1 MPSKG
6 AVKAPVKVIDTIL
19 SALCLCIWVGHI
31 THKHNSRRLACM
43 HRLARCN
50 CTARTHARTHT
61 VMPSVS
67 LRVRI
72 SLHLVSFACRIS
84 AQMRVGLSINT
95 VVE

>member
-6 AVKAPVKVIDTIL
+6 AVKATVKVIDTIL
-19 SALCLCIWVGHI
+19 SALRLCIWVRHI
-31 THKHNSRRLACM
+31 IHKHMSRRRACM
-43 HRLARCN
+43 HRLAF
-50 CTARTHARTHT
+50 TLRTHARTHT

-84 AQMRVGLSINT
+84 AQTRVGLSINT
-95 VVE
+95 VFE